1 MQLYSSKFK
10 YSFISAAT
18 ALLVLGC
25 GGGSSN
31 DATPEVVAA
40 TPSPSPAAASPAPA
54 PEDSP
59 ASTPAPTPTP
69 TPAPTPLPV
78 KPAPA
83 AITYTLASNSGASTS
98 IAKDSTGYLTINS
111 GERITV
117 TSSNGT
123 LGNWKSRR
131 DSGACTTLNQTF
143 GYPFEVTYLAGP
155 CVMTL
160 TYFFAPTGPFT
171 VFVVNVL

>member
-10 YSFISAAT
+10 YAIVYAAT
-18 ALLVLGC
+18 ALLVFGC

-31 DATPEVVAA
+31 DTAPEVTAS
-40 TPSPSPAAASPAPA
+40 TPFPSPAPVNTPT
-54 PEDSP
+54 PTP
-59 ASTPAPTPTP
+59 TPTTPAPTPTP
-69 TPAPTPLPV
+69 VPA

-98 IAKDSTGYLTINS
+98 ITKDSTGYLTINS

-171 VFVVNVL
+171 VFVVTVL